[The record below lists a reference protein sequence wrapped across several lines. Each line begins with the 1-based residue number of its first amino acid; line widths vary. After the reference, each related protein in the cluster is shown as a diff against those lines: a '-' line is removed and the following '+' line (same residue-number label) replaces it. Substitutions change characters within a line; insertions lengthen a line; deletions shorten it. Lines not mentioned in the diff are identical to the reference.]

1 MYEFVDHSSKKY
13 QNELSV
19 DFVFNG
25 DTTSDEAI
33 EQIELLVK
41 LASKNK
47 KISFIDWKPSMYMKT
62 NLATD

>member
-1 MYEFVDHSSKKY
+1 MYEFYDHSSKKY
-13 QNELSV
+13 ENELSV

-41 LASKNK
+41 LADNNN
-47 KISFIDWKPSMYMKT
+47 KISFTSWKPSMYMKT
-62 NLATD
+62 NLAID

>member
-1 MYEFVDHSSKKY
+1 
-13 QNELSV
+13 
-19 DFVFNG
+19 VFNG

-47 KISFIDWKPSMYMKT
+47 KISFIRWNPSMYMKT
-62 NLATD
+62 NLAID